1 MVRVLLLLFLLFAMS
16 SADDESAAPTEDE
29 DEDDLLGSLDH
40 CCRLGGRWADE
51 HLSTG
56 CDDFPVPVSGVSTHA
71 QTLCV
76 TAVEACCTRRRREQQ
91 CRLGVK
97 AGQTGRR
104 CLRIS
109 GVGGEAFQ
117 VRAVA
122 SSSAAVAFVAAPV
135 DVAAA
140 VLVVAAAAADVA
152 AAAHVAFTVCTI
164 LFLIMI
170 ISFESCY
177 CCCSCSCYWH
187 IFCWRWSELFFAWKK
202 KKNHFLLIQ
211 DCCLGCKM
219 GLQASSFMTEEEEGQ
234 TGGGGGDGCG
244 ELAGVFPKPWKE
256 SLQQCCEV

>member
-117 VRAVA
+117 VRTVA
-122 SSSAAVAFVAAPV
+122 FAADAIAFVAVPV
-135 DVAAA
+135 
-140 VLVVAAAAADVA
+140 DVA

-164 LFLIMI
+164 FFLIMM
-170 ISFESCY
+170 ISFKSCY

-187 IFCWRWSELFFAWKK
+187 FFAGAGVNYSLPGGKQ
-202 KKNHFLLIQ
+202 NHYFLLIQ

-219 GLQASSFMTEEEEGQ
+219 GLQASSFMAEEEEGQ